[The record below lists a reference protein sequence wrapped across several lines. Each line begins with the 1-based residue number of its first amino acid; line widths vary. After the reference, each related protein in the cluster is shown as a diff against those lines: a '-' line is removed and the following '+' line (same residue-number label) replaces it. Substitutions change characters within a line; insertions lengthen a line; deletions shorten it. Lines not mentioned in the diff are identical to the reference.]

1 QPHDRQSRDALA
13 AAGLADDAERLARP
27 DGERHAVDRARD
39 AVDREEMRAQV
50 ADAEQFVGHRAPH
63 MRRAR
68 RGSRRS
74 RSPSPNKLT
83 ESTTS
88 ASAAPGAKIVHG
100 ARLRNSRLCAIML
113 PQVGISGGVP
123 APRNDRPASIRIA
136 DAMM

>member
-1 QPHDRQSRDALA
+1 ATGH
-13 AAGLADDAERLARP
+13 ADDAERLARL
-27 DGERHAVDRARD
+27 DVERHAVDRPRD
-39 AVDREEMRAQV
+39 AVDGEEVGAQV
-50 ADAEQFVGHRAPH
+50 ADTEEIVGHAGSH
-63 MRRAR
+63 IRRAR

-74 RSPSPNKLT
+74 RSPSPKRLT
-83 ESTTS
+83 HSTTS

-123 APRNDRPASIRIA
+123 APRNDSPASIRIA